1 MTTNPLTP
9 HEIHTL
15 REIIREQEQSAAR
28 GGREFAGP
36 WLTIKRLLDE
46 RENLRDT
53 IRIHREKLEEIGDAE
68 CCFVTAMSL
77 NSITCS
83 RVCQVL
89 ASDFLEEVPF

>member
-46 RENLRDT
+46 RQELKEECEVLAVLAQNYVDS
-53 IRIHREKLEEIGDAE
+53 IKPEDCIPLEEIKKRYGL
-68 CCFVTAMSL
+68 T
-77 NSITCS
+77 
-83 RVCQVL
+83 
-89 ASDFLEEVPF
+89 